1 MRSATRAPGR
11 RRDPAPQRP
20 APLAPAAATGYSGA
34 RMQALVD
41 FLVAHGHLVVFL
53 WVLAGQAGVPV
64 PQLPLLLA
72 AGALAAAGHL
82 SLWLLLALAV
92 VASLLSDFAWYLLG
106 RRYGTR
112 VLALLC
118 RISLEPDSCVR
129 RTQLA
134 FSSAG
139 ALTLVTSKFIPG
151 LATAAPPLA
160 GASHM
165 RPWPFLWIDAVG
177 AAIWALAF
185 LLPGYLLGDR
195 IEDLAAGIAITGT
208 WLFGAFAAI
217 VAGWIAFRW
226 LHRRAFLRRLATAR
240 ITPAEL
246 IALQQAVP
254 APFIVDLRH
263 ASDYEADPH
272 VLPGALWLDTAQLE
286 ARHAEIPRDRDV
298 VLYCT

>member
-1 MRSATRAPGR
+1 
-11 RRDPAPQRP
+11 
-20 APLAPAAATGYSGA
+20 
-34 RMQALVD
+34 MQALVD

-53 WVLAGQAGVPV
+53 WVLAGQAGAPV
-64 PQLPLLLA
+64 PELPLLLA

-92 VASLLSDFAWYLLG
+92 LASLLSDCAWYLLG
-106 RRYGTR
+106 RRYGVR

-134 FSSAG
+134 FSAHG
-139 ALTLVTSKFIPG
+139 ALTLLTCKFVPG
-151 LATAAPPLA
+151 LATAVPPLA
-160 GASHM
+160 GVVRM
-165 RPWPFLWIDAVG
+165 RLWRFLWLDAVG

-185 LLPGYLLGDR
+185 MLPGYAFGDR
-195 IEDLAAGIAITGT
+195 IEELATGIAVTGT
-208 WLFGAFAAI
+208 WLLAAFAAI
-217 VAGWIAFRW
+217 VVGWIALRW
-226 LHRRAFLRRLATAR
+226 LQRRVFLRRLATAR

-246 IALQQAVP
+246 IALQQAAP
-254 APFIVDLRH
+254 APFVIDLRH

-272 VLPGALWLDTAQLE
+272 VLPGALWFDAEQL
-286 ARHAEIPRDRDV
+286 ATRHAEIPRDRDV